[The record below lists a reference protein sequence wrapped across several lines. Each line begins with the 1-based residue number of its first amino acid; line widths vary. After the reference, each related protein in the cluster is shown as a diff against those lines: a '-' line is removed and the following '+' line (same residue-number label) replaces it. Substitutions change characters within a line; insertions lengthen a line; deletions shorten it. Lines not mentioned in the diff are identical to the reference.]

1 MGARIHPP
9 AEDTTMATAREIRR
23 RIRSVRNV
31 AQITR
36 AVQMVA
42 SSKMRR
48 AQERVVASRPYAEQ
62 LRLLLGRLAAQGVE
76 EDLPLM
82 RAREVNRVGIVVVT
96 PDKGLAGALSSNV
109 NRRAGQL
116 AFELRRELNKPTL
129 PVAFFAVGRKGRDF
143 LARSQ
148 QRLLAEFTQLGD
160 IPGTANV
167 RAIARTITD
176 AYLNGDVDRVLLVYP
191 RFVST
196 VVQTPTVIQLLPVE
210 PPPAEAVTG
219 PVPQYIYEPSPE
231 AIFAELLPRYVET
244 LIYQPLLE
252 TVASFYSAQMVAMKN
267 ATDNAQELV
276 QDLTLTYNKARQAA
290 ITTQI
295 LEVVA
300 GSGALAS

>member
-1 MGARIHPP
+1 
-9 AEDTTMATAREIRR
+9 MATTREIRR
-23 RIRSVRNV
+23 RIRSVKNV

-48 AQERVVASRPYAEQ
+48 AQERVLASRPYSEQ
-62 LRLLLGRLAAQGVE
+62 LRLLLARLAAQGVHGE

-82 RAREVNRVGIVVVT
+82 RTREVRQVGIVVVT

-116 AFELRRELNKPTL
+116 AIELRRELHTPTL

-143 LARSQ
+143 LLRTQ
-148 QRLLAEFTQLGD
+148 QTLLAEFTQLGD
-160 IPGTANV
+160 IPSTADV

-196 VVQTPTVIQLLPVE
+196 VAQTPTVVQLLPVE
-210 PPPAEAVTG
+210 PPPAEAVAG
-219 PVPQYIYEPSPE
+219 PVPQYIFEPSPGE
-231 AIFAELLPRYVET
+231 IFAELLPRYVET

-252 TVASFYSAQMVAMKN
+252 TVASFYSAQAVAMKN
-267 ATDNAQELV
+267 ATDNAQDLV
-276 QDLTLTYNKARQAA
+276 ADLTLTYNKARQAA

>member
-1 MGARIHPP
+1 
-9 AEDTTMATAREIRR
+9 MATAREIRR
-23 RIRSVRNV
+23 RIRSVKNV

-48 AQERVVASRPYAEQ
+48 AQDRVLASRPYSEQ
-62 LRLLLGRLAAQGVE
+62 LITLLSRLASQAEGQ

-82 RAREVNRVGIVVVT
+82 KSRPVNRVGIVVIT

-109 NRRAGQL
+109 NRKAAEL
-116 AFELRRELNKPTL
+116 ARDLRTQHGAET
-129 PVAFFAVGRKGRDF
+129 PVSFFAVGRKARDF
-143 LARSQ
+143 LVRTRQ
-148 QRLLAEFTQLGD
+148 PLIAEFTNLGD
-160 IPGTANV
+160 VPSQANV
-167 RAIARTITD
+167 RAIARAVTD
-176 AYLNGDVDRVLLVYP
+176 AYLNGDVDEVALVYP

-196 VVQTPTVIQLLPVE
+196 VMQTPSVIQLLPVQ
-210 PPPAEAVTG
+210 PPEHETEG
-219 PVPQYIYEPSPE
+219 PEPQYIFEPD
-231 AIFAELLPRYVET
+231 ATTIFAELLPRYIET

-267 ATDNAQELV
+267 ATDNATELLD
-276 QDLTLTYNKARQAA
+276 DLTLTYNKARQAA

-300 GSGALAS
+300 GSGAL